1 MVGSLGRIR
10 DVALLAEVCRW
21 WQADF
26 DFFINPANL
35 SGFFFSYLVLIFYFD
50 TRSRFNIYLLRQ
62 LHATY

>member
-35 SGFFFSYLVLIFYFD
+35 SGFFFPTLSLFSTLILGQD
-50 TRSRFNIYLLRQ
+50 LIS
-62 LHATY
+62 TY